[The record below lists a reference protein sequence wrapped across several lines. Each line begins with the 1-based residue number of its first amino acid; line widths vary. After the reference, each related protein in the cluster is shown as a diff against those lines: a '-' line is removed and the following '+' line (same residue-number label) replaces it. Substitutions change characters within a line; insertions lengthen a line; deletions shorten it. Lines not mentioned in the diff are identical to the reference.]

1 LRDKNCAASWKEA
14 ELDSDSTV
22 RLNYRNSRKTM
33 AFSGLARQSL
43 ERPTYGELKPQLLGA
58 QLLQVHPA
66 YSVPR
71 NKLHSEGYKKIFPK
85 MSLCD
90 SGCTNLFIE
99 SLSLWSKP
107 QKKDLVQSLVS
118 PVTLLISLQ
127 L

>member
-1 LRDKNCAASWKEA
+1 
-14 ELDSDSTV
+14 
-22 RLNYRNSRKTM
+22 M

-118 PVTLLISLQ
+118 PVSSAYQPATLEQAMHNKAAGLVAVTPSIIFE
-127 L
+127 